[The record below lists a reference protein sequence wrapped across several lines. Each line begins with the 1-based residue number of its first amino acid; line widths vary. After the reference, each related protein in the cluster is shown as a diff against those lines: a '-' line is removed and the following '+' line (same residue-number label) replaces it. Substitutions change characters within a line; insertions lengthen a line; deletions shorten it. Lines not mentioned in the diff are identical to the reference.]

1 MLENKLASRK
11 FIILSTISL
20 FLNSPAL
27 LTKAMDLNLKP
38 SISPISEKELNP
50 SKNQKNNSNAE
61 KPLGCER
68 FPPNIDENLN
78 VRVLLNDVVYKVYI
92 QQGNKQEI
100 RYDYKTFTAK
110 FKDNTVEFGSD
121 AAFFE
126 VILEAFGT
134 TDALKYNLKKTNK
147 VQIKKKGS
155 ALEVIL
161 KLPLE
166 EYLSVVVGS
175 EIPSSWP
182 TEALKAQAVTAR
194 TYLLNQLE
202 FSADSD
208 YDVAS
213 SVADQRFNGT
223 EKISERSINA
233 VKTTKN
239 QVIVDKYGLLAQVFY
254 SSSHGGFISSPEF
267 TWKLAAKHYLI
278 SKPAYP
284 EDGPFNSWQRKFSED
299 ELNDLVGISFFNAEE
314 ILPVASDYLL
324 ISRDTKK
331 TKLLIGEELRHKL
344 SLPSS
349 SFTPHK
355 DGDKWIFAGRGF
367 GHGIG
372 MSQYGA
378 KAMANNASNYAEI
391 IGFYY
396 PQARII
402 SL

>member
-1 MLENKLASRK
+1 M
-11 FIILSTISL
+11 ILSSISL
-20 FLNSPAL
+20 FLNSSTL
-27 LTKAMDLNLKP
+27 LTKAADLNSKA
-38 SISPISEKELNP
+38 IVSPISEKELKT
-50 SKNQKNNSNAE
+50 SENQKNNSNDE
-61 KPLGCER
+61 RLFGLER
-68 FPPNIDENLN
+68 FPANIDENLN

-110 FKDNTVEFGSD
+110 FKDSTVEFGSD

-134 TDALKYNLKKTNK
+134 DALKYNLKKTNK
-147 VQIKKKGS
+147 IQIKKKGA

-202 FSADSD
+202 FSTDSD

-223 EKISERSINA
+223 EKISERSVSA
-233 VKTTKN
+233 VKSTKN
-239 QVIVDKYGLLAQVFY
+239 QVIIDKYGLLAKVFY
-254 SSSHGGFISSPEF
+254 SISHGGFISAPEF

-299 ELNDLVGISFFNAEE
+299 ELNDLVGISFFNIEE

-324 ISRDTKK
+324 ISKDAKK

-355 DGDKWIFAGRGF
+355 DGEKWIFAGRGF

-396 PQARII
+396 PQTRII

>member
-1 MLENKLASRK
+1 M
-11 FIILSTISL
+11 ILSSISL
-20 FLNSPAL
+20 FLNSSTL
-27 LTKAMDLNLKP
+27 LTKAADLNSKATVL
-38 SISPISEKELNP
+38 PISEKELKT
-50 SKNQKNNSNAE
+50 SENQKNNSNDE
-61 KPLGCER
+61 RLFGLER
-68 FPPNIDENLN
+68 FPANIDENLN

-134 TDALKYNLKKTNK
+134 DALKYNLKKTNK
-147 VQIKKKGS
+147 VQIKKKGA

-223 EKISERSINA
+223 EKISERSVSA

-239 QVIVDKYGLLAQVFY
+239 QVIIDKYGLLAKVFY
-254 SSSHGGFISSPEF
+254 SSSHGGFISAPEF

-299 ELNDLVGISFFNAEE
+299 ELNDLVGISFFNIEE

-324 ISRDTKK
+324 ISKDAKK

-355 DGDKWIFAGRGF
+355 DGEKWIFAGRGF

-378 KAMANNASNYAEI
+378 KAMANNVSNYAEI

-396 PQARII
+396 PQTRII

>member
-1 MLENKLASRK
+1 M
-11 FIILSTISL
+11 ILSSISL
-20 FLNSPAL
+20 FLNSSTL
-27 LTKAMDLNLKP
+27 LTKAADLNSKATV
-38 SISPISEKELNP
+38 SPISEKELKT
-50 SKNQKNNSNAE
+50 SENQKNNSNDE
-61 KPLGCER
+61 GLFGLER
-68 FPPNIDENLN
+68 FPANIDENLN

-110 FKDNTVEFGSD
+110 FKDSTVEFGSD
-121 AAFFE
+121 TAFFE
-126 VILEAFGT
+126 VILEAFG

-223 EKISERSINA
+223 EKISERSISA
-233 VKTTKN
+233 VKSTKN
-239 QVIVDKYGLLAQVFY
+239 QVIIDKYGLLAKVFY

-299 ELNDLVGISFFNAEE
+299 ELNDLVGISFFNIEE

-324 ISRDTKK
+324 ISKDAKK

-396 PQARII
+396 PQTRII

>member
-1 MLENKLASRK
+1 
-11 FIILSTISL
+11 
-20 FLNSPAL
+20 
-27 LTKAMDLNLKP
+27 
-38 SISPISEKELNP
+38 
-50 SKNQKNNSNAE
+50 
-61 KPLGCER
+61 
-68 FPPNIDENLN
+68 
-78 VRVLLNDVVYKVYI
+78 VVYKVYI

-100 RYDYKTFTAK
+100 RYDYKTFAAK
-110 FKDNTVEFGSD
+110 FKDSTVEFSSD

-134 TDALKYNLKKTNK
+134 DALKYNLKKTNK
-147 VQIKKKGS
+147 IQIKKKGA

-161 KLPLE
+161 KLSLE

-182 TEALKAQAVTAR
+182 TEALKAQAVAAR

-208 YDVAS
+208 YDVDS

-239 QVIVDKYGLLAQVFY
+239 QVIIDKYGLLAKVFY
-254 SSSHGGFISSPEF
+254 SSSHGGFISAPEF

-299 ELNDLVGISFFNAEE
+299 ELNDLVGISFFNVEE
-314 ILPVASDYLL
+314 ILPMASDYLL
-324 ISRDTKK
+324 ISKDAKK

-396 PQARII
+396 PQTRII

>member
-1 MLENKLASRK
+1 M
-11 FIILSTISL
+11 ILSGISL
-20 FLNSPAL
+20 FLNSSTL
-27 LTKAMDLNLKP
+27 LTKAVDLNSKP
-38 SISPISEKELNP
+38 LVSPISEKELNF
-50 SKNQKNNSNAE
+50 SENQKNSSNRE
-61 KPLGCER
+61 KLLKIER
-68 FPPNIDENLN
+68 FPPNVDENLN

-100 RYDYKTFTAK
+100 RYDYKSFIAK
-110 FKDNTVEFGSD
+110 FKDDTVEFGSD

-126 VILEAFGT
+126 VILEAFG

-233 VKTTKN
+233 VKSTKN
-239 QVIVDKYGLLAQVFY
+239 QVIIDKYGLLAKVFY

-267 TWKLAAKHYLI
+267 TWKIVAKHYLI

-299 ELNDLVGISFFNAEE
+299 ELNDLVGISFFNIEE
-314 ILPVASDYLL
+314 ILGVASDYLL
-324 ISRDTKK
+324 ISKDAKK

-396 PQARII
+396 PQTRII

>member
-1 MLENKLASRK
+1 MLKNKLVSRK
-11 FIILSTISL
+11 FMILSSIGL
-20 FLNSPAL
+20 FLNSSAL
-27 LTKAMDLNLKP
+27 LTKAVDLNSKP
-38 SISPISEKELNP
+38 LTSPISEKELKP
-50 SKNQKNNSNAE
+50 SENQKNNSNDE
-61 KPLGCER
+61 KLLGGER
-68 FPPNIDENLN
+68 FPENIDENLN
-78 VRVLLNDVVYKVYI
+78 VRVLLNDAVFKVYI

-134 TDALKYNLKKTNK
+134 EALKYNLKKTNK
-147 VQIKKKGS
+147 VQIKKNGS
-155 ALEVIL
+155 ALAVIL

-233 VKTTKN
+233 VKSTKN
-239 QVIVDKYGLLAQVFY
+239 QVIIDKYGLLAKVFY
-254 SSSHGGFISSPEF
+254 SSSHGGFISAPEF
-267 TWKLAAKHYLI
+267 TWKLAAKHYLV

-284 EDGPFNSWQRKFSED
+284 EDGPFNSWQRKFSQD
-299 ELNDLVGISFFNAEE
+299 ELNDLVGISFFNVEE
-314 ILPVASDYLL
+314 ILPMASDYLL
-324 ISRDTKK
+324 ISKDAKK

-355 DGDKWIFAGRGF
+355 DGDKWIFSGRGF

-396 PQARII
+396 PQTRII

>member
-1 MLENKLASRK
+1 MLKNKLVSRK
-11 FIILSTISL
+11 LMILSSISL
-20 FLNSPAL
+20 FLNSSTL
-27 LTKAMDLNLKP
+27 LTKAADLNSKATVL
-38 SISPISEKELNP
+38 PISEKELKT
-50 SKNQKNNSNAE
+50 SENQKNNSNGE
-61 KPLGCER
+61 RLFGLER
-68 FPPNIDENLN
+68 FPANIDENLN

-110 FKDNTVEFGSD
+110 FKDSTVEFGSD

-134 TDALKYNLKKTNK
+134 DALKYNLKKTNK
-147 VQIKKKGS
+147 IQIKKKGA

-202 FSADSD
+202 FSTDSD

-223 EKISERSINA
+223 EKISERSVSA
-233 VKTTKN
+233 VKSTKN
-239 QVIVDKYGLLAQVFY
+239 QVIIDKYGLLAKVFY
-254 SSSHGGFISSPEF
+254 SSSHGGFISAPEF

-299 ELNDLVGISFFNAEE
+299 ELNDLVGISFFNIEE

-324 ISRDTKK
+324 ISKDAKK

-355 DGDKWIFAGRGF
+355 DGEKWIFAGRGF

-396 PQARII
+396 PQTRII

>member
-1 MLENKLASRK
+1 M
-11 FIILSTISL
+11 ILSSISL
-20 FLNSPAL
+20 FLNSSTL
-27 LTKAMDLNLKP
+27 LTKAADLNSKATVL
-38 SISPISEKELNP
+38 PISEKELKT
-50 SKNQKNNSNAE
+50 SENQKNNSNGE
-61 KPLGCER
+61 RLFGLER
-68 FPPNIDENLN
+68 FPANIDENLN

-110 FKDNTVEFGSD
+110 FKDSTVEFGSD

-126 VILEAFGT
+126 VILEAFG

-202 FSADSD
+202 FSTDSD

-223 EKISERSINA
+223 EKISERSVSA
-233 VKTTKN
+233 VKSTKN
-239 QVIVDKYGLLAQVFY
+239 QVIIDKYGLLAKVFY
-254 SSSHGGFISSPEF
+254 SSSHGGFISAPEF

-299 ELNDLVGISFFNAEE
+299 ELNDLVGISFFNIEE

-324 ISRDTKK
+324 ISKDAKK

-378 KAMANNASNYAEI
+378 KAMANNGNVYAEI

-396 PQARII
+396 PQTRII

>member
-1 MLENKLASRK
+1 M
-11 FIILSTISL
+11 ILSSISL
-20 FLNSPAL
+20 FLNSSTL
-27 LTKAMDLNLKP
+27 LTKAADLNSKATVL
-38 SISPISEKELNP
+38 PISEKELKT
-50 SKNQKNNSNAE
+50 SENQKNNSNDE
-61 KPLGCER
+61 RLFGLER
-68 FPPNIDENLN
+68 FPANIDENLN

-110 FKDNTVEFGSD
+110 FKDSTVEFGSD

-134 TDALKYNLKKTNK
+134 DALKYNLKKTNK
-147 VQIKKKGS
+147 IQIKKKGA

-202 FSADSD
+202 FSTDSD

-223 EKISERSINA
+223 EKISERSVSA
-233 VKTTKN
+233 VKSTKN
-239 QVIVDKYGLLAQVFY
+239 QVIIDKYGLLAKVFY
-254 SSSHGGFISSPEF
+254 SSSHGGFISAPEF

-299 ELNDLVGISFFNAEE
+299 ELNDLVGISFFNIEE

-324 ISRDTKK
+324 ISKDAKK

-355 DGDKWIFAGRGF
+355 DGEKWIFAGRGF

-396 PQARII
+396 PQTRII

>member
-1 MLENKLASRK
+1 M
-11 FIILSTISL
+11 ILSGISL
-20 FLNSPAL
+20 FLNSSTL
-27 LTKAMDLNLKP
+27 LTKAVDLNSKP
-38 SISPISEKELNP
+38 SVSPISEKELNF
-50 SKNQKNNSNAE
+50 SENQKNSSNRE
-61 KPLGCER
+61 KLLKIER
-68 FPPNIDENLN
+68 FPPNVDENLN

-100 RYDYKTFTAK
+100 RYDYKSFIAK
-110 FKDNTVEFGSD
+110 FKDDTVEFGSD

-126 VILEAFGT
+126 VILEAFG

-233 VKTTKN
+233 VKSTKN
-239 QVIVDKYGLLAQVFY
+239 QVIIDKYGLLAKVFY
-254 SSSHGGFISSPEF
+254 SSSHGGFISAPEF

-284 EDGPFNSWQRKFSED
+284 EDGPFNSWQRKFSQD
-299 ELNDLVGISFFNAEE
+299 ELNDLVGISFFNIEE

-324 ISRDTKK
+324 ISKDAKK

-396 PQARII
+396 PQTRII

>member
-1 MLENKLASRK
+1 MLKNKLASRK
-11 FIILSTISL
+11 FIILSSIGL
-20 FLNSPAL
+20 FLNSSTL
-27 LTKAMDLNLKP
+27 LTKAVDLNSKP
-38 SISPISEKELNP
+38 SVLPISEKELNL
-50 SKNQKNNSNAE
+50 SENQKNSSNNE
-61 KPLGCER
+61 KLLGLES

-100 RYDYKTFTAK
+100 RYDYKTFAAK
-110 FKDNTVEFGSD
+110 FKDSTVEFGSD

-134 TDALKYNLKKTNK
+134 DALKYNLKKTNK
-147 VQIKKKGS
+147 IQIKKKGA

-208 YDVAS
+208 YDVDS

-233 VKTTKN
+233 VKATKN
-239 QVIVDKYGLLAQVFY
+239 QVIIDKYGLLAKVFY
-254 SSSHGGFISSPEF
+254 SSSHGGFISAPEF

-284 EDGPFNSWQRKFSED
+284 EDGPFNSWQRKFTDD
-299 ELNDLVGISFFNAEE
+299 ELNDLVGISFFNIEE

-324 ISRDTKK
+324 ISKDAKK

-396 PQARII
+396 PQTRII

>member
-1 MLENKLASRK
+1 MLKNKLVSRK
-11 FIILSTISL
+11 LMILGSISL
-20 FLNSPAL
+20 FLNSSTL
-27 LTKAMDLNLKP
+27 LTKAEDLNSKAMA
-38 SISPISEKELNP
+38 SPISEKELKA
-50 SKNQKNNSNAE
+50 SENQKNNSNSG
-61 KPLGCER
+61 KLLGVER
-68 FPPNIDENLN
+68 FPANIDENLN
-78 VRVLLNDVVYKVYI
+78 VRVLLNDAVYKVYI

-126 VILEAFGT
+126 VILEAFGA
-134 TDALKYNLKKTNK
+134 DALKYNLKKTNK

-223 EKISERSINA
+223 EKISERSVSA
-233 VKTTKN
+233 VKSTKN
-239 QVIVDKYGLLAQVFY
+239 QVIIDKYGLLARVFY
-254 SSSHGGFISSPEF
+254 SSSHGGFISAPEF

-278 SKPAYP
+278 SKSAYP
-284 EDGPFNSWQRKFSED
+284 EDGPFNSWQRKFSDD
-299 ELNDLVGISFFNAEE
+299 ELNDLVGISFFDIEE

-324 ISRDTKK
+324 ISKDAKK

-378 KAMANNASNYAEI
+378 KAMANNASDYAEI

-396 PQARII
+396 PQTRII

>member
-38 SISPISEKELNP
+38 SISPISEKELKP
-50 SKNQKNNSNAE
+50 FENQRNNSNNE
-61 KPLGCER
+61 KLLGVES

-100 RYDYKTFTAK
+100 RYDYKSFIAK

-134 TDALKYNLKKTNK
+134 TEALKYNLKKTNK
-147 VQIKKKGS
+147 VQIKKKGT

-182 TEALKAQAVTAR
+182 TEALKAQAITAR

-202 FSADSD
+202 FSTDSD

-213 SVADQRFNGT
+213 SVADQKFNGT

-299 ELNDLVGISFFNAEE
+299 ELNDLVGISFFNIEE

-324 ISRDTKK
+324 ISKDAKK

-355 DGDKWIFAGRGF
+355 DGDKWIFVGRGF

-378 KAMANNASNYAEI
+378 KAMANNANTYAEI

-396 PQARII
+396 PQTRII